1 MNEISIKTRNI
12 HHNDIPLSAIKLKLC
27 VSSNK
32 LLDWK
37 EYLKSDLIKTIKMF
51 FNCQYNTKENVKS
64 PYTSNKNDNVK
75 FLLMYLYNIDNPN
88 YNVSGNI
95 HILNMKKMFNLLS
108 CYMDENLVQI
118 QHNQSSLDIMV
129 NDELVFRIRN
139 APASQKYN
147 TIIDFYLRL
156 DNPNSF
162 FTQLINFTMPLHLD
176 RECWISDK
184 CA

>member
-1 MNEISIKTRNI
+1 M
-12 HHNDIPLSAIKLKLC
+12 LCKLC
-27 VSSNK
+27 V
-32 LLDWK
+32 LQHIVD
-37 EYLKSDLIKTIKMF
+37 
-51 FNCQYNTKENVKS
+51 
-64 PYTSNKNDNVK
+64 
-75 FLLMYLYNIDNPN
+75 ID
-88 YNVSGNI
+88 I
-95 HILNMKKMFNLLS
+95 TLT
-108 CYMDENLVQI
+108 
-118 QHNQSSLDIMV
+118 V

-176 RECWISDK
+176 RACWISDK